1 MSTGR
6 PPDQAPI
13 FALAMPAYNAASTLG
28 EAVESVLAQT
38 FESWELVIVDDGS
51 TDRTPSITEAYAAGD
66 PRIRV
71 IHQANAGC
79 GPARSVA
86 IDNSIGP
93 YIVHFDADDV
103 LLPGCLGA
111 YAGFISDHPSYDIF
125 SCDAEVFGQ
134 AGPVVRYYGEQRFPG
149 EERFDAVAEFGLEEM
164 FDSNLIFSAAVVFTR
179 DIYRRAGGIRPDAH
193 TEDYDLW
200 LRAMAVGG
208 RHIFVPE
215 VLVRYRIG
223 SSQMSASI
231 ERILDGSAESLQHLA
246 ASGVLDLRL
255 TDLARK
261 SARRYS
267 RLARRAAVAVR
278 RASCEERLCSGD
290 LGGARSGFLSGR
302 LAYGSTV
309 KFALGLPVVM
319 LSPRLYAAIL
329 RRRRR
334 AS

>member
-1 MSTGR
+1 M
-6 PPDQAPI
+6 

-51 TDRTPSITEAYAAGD
+51 TDRTLSIAEAYAAGD

-86 IDNSIGP
+86 IDNSIAP

-103 LLPGCLGA
+103 LLPGCLEA

-134 AGPVVRYYGEQRFPG
+134 LGPVVRFYR

-164 FDSNLIFSAAVVFTR
+164 LDSNLIFSAAVVFTR
-179 DIYRRAGGIRPDAH
+179 DIYRRADGIRPDAH

-208 RHIFVPE
+208 RHIYFPE
-215 VLVRYRIG
+215 VLVRYRMG